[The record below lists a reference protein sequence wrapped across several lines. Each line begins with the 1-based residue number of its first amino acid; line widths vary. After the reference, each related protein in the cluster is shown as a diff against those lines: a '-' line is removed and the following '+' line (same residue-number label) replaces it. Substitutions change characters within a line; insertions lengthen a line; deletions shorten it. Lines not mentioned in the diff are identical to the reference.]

1 MMFNRWLVGLLAYLP
16 KDVVW
21 IFSKRYIAGKELK
34 DAVRVTK
41 KLNSLNIKASMD
53 LLGEFQTR
61 RENIQYYKEEYLRL
75 IEASV
80 EHGLD
85 NSFSVKPTMFGLL
98 LDEQM
103 CYSNIREIVAMAASY
118 ERCVRIDMEDSQCT
132 DKELELYKKLLEEFP
147 RNVCIVLQAYLRRT
161 LDDLKNLAKFDN
173 GRGLINVRL
182 CKGIY
187 NEPEELAFKNK
198 QEINRHYLDDLEY
211 MVQNNIFAAIA
222 THDRALINGA
232 YDIIGNHHV
241 QGNRFEFQ
249 MLYGVTPELRKSIV
263 EKGYAMRIYVPYGK
277 DWFNYSTRRLRENP
291 RMVTHIIK
299 ALIVRG

>member
-1 MMFNRWLVGLLAYLP
+1 MFNKWLVGLLAYLP

-103 CYSNIREIVAMAASY
+103 CYSNIREIVAKAASY

-147 RNVCIVLQAYLRRT
+147 RNVSIVLQAYLRRT

-263 EKGYAMRIYVPYGK
+263 EKGYTMRIYVPYGK

>member
-1 MMFNRWLVGLLAYLP
+1 MFNRWLVGLLAYLP